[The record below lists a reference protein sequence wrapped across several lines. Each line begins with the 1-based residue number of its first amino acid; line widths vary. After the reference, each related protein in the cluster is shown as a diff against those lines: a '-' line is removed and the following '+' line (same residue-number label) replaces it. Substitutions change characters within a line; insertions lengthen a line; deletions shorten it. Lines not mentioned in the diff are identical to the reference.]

1 MPFCVGVADVNLLSP
16 SLEELLQR
24 NSFLPSSR
32 TPPKICT
39 VSQMPVDSESIPVTS
54 AAPVPASV
62 ASSPRTGKLI
72 TDPGG
77 MCRSLHNSA
86 KLTSCSR
93 FQILVTLLMLGSS
106 AALLAASTAMLTLV
120 AMALCWP
127 PGVPLTLQRVSSPQR
142 IPSWRV
148 VDLQVPEASLYR
160 DLSFSPLWKAPLLLL
175 LLLLPRPLRTRSPMV
190 LPLLDVDL
198 LEEVG
203 LETAAM
209 EDLWG
214 LATLGFGAKV
224 NPGARSDPPALW
236 EPSDW
241 SRFANARTRR
251 AKERRASSATA
262 RNPASR
268 QGCFRSP
275 CETS

>member
-1 MPFCVGVADVNLLSP
+1 
-16 SLEELLQR
+16 
-24 NSFLPSSR
+24 
-32 TPPKICT
+32 
-39 VSQMPVDSESIPVTS
+39 
-54 AAPVPASV
+54 
-62 ASSPRTGKLI
+62 
-72 TDPGG
+72 
-77 MCRSLHNSA
+77 
-86 KLTSCSR
+86 
-93 FQILVTLLMLGSS
+93 
-106 AALLAASTAMLTLV
+106 MLTLV
-120 AMALCWP
+120 AMGLCWP
-127 PGVPLTLQRVSSPQR
+127 PGFPLTSGFLLLSVFPPKGGGPSGSGGLLVSWS
-142 IPSWRV
+142 
-148 VDLQVPEASLYR
+148 
-160 DLSFSPLWKAPLLLL
+160 SFFKAP

-209 EDLWG
+209 EVRVPRR
-214 LATLGFGAKV
+214 APRPLGPR
-224 NPGARSDPPALW
+224 NPWALEPKSTQGARSDPPALW

-275 CETS
+275 CETPKTSSLNTKSHLPAQCCFCTCCREAFP